1 MGCTMSETAMTQ
13 KVNDLSTE
21 LNRTKEELAR
31 CSRRFQHVVRDAS
44 EMQIRHTNELQLAQ
58 MKHEIH
64 AGLTVREVGETA
76 SIILTDSGVMVSS
89 SGKGQSKPVPRK
101 VKEKQN
107 KMEEESMNKQANLEE
122 HMKKVTHE
130 NSQLKATLEKIK
142 SKMEAAEKE
151 GGPIDKQV
159 ARAILEN
166 TDVEAATKPEE
177 TGSKE
182 KTTTSADKEESMP
195 PPDENSRETTEE
207 KQMQI
212 TDQAK
217 IDNLAAKV
225 GDLKE
230 KLKEKTLDLAAKQA
244 QINEQATQ
252 MFELENEIAS
262 QKIQVRK
269 LKKDL
274 PSTKQENKQETKI
287 SFFIRAA
294 QFFIQLYNH
303 LLFYTAKFLPSLV
316 LY

>member
-107 KMEEESMNKQANLEE
+107 KMEEESMNKQANLE
-122 HMKKVTHE
+122 
-130 NSQLKATLEKIK
+130 
-142 SKMEAAEKE
+142 EKE